1 MGLIFYLI
9 FLNSIAKIISTF
21 TPESF
26 YTFYKNNSQN
36 LAQNIS
42 INDKYSLP
50 NYILI
55 DSNNSIQDKTTLLEI
70 QNRIY
75 KTLSVH
81 VIIEIIDEIEES
93 DTMNLPKFSE
103 RFIQIFYNDIIDLI
117 DNSISIVL
125 DISKKDFLMVPGQIT
140 KEKFTDE
147 VINEILNGVNEK
159 IEDNKYDDALFL
171 MLDNILN
178 VENIRKRIY
187 KDNVVIYIISIV
199 VAFFILIILIIL
211 STMYYRGK
219 CFNWC
224 YKKEQ
229 VIISERVYVKNLE
242 KFLNII
248 DNDNNSGLMQQKEI
262 CKNYCIICLEHF
274 IDDIIPDQIKIHNY
288 SMNTGKNKN
297 IPIIKNS
304 LSFDN
309 DNFSREKLDIK
320 SQDELI
326 HVKTHY
332 DKIDNNSEINFKIK
346 IVLKCGH
353 SFHKKCID
361 EWMKIQKKCP
371 ICKEKLDKVKNGII
385 FRKKIVNIQKIREPL
400 IGNWLFYYNGKRIMH
415 KLSAI
420 FINKTCCI
428 NCILW
433 NKCCCG
439 KCNCCENCSKF
450 CACFCSC
457 FCCFGKVSGV

>member
-81 VIIEIIDEIEES
+81 VIIENIDEIEES

-171 MLDNILN
+171 MLDKSYPCGAT
-178 VENIRKRIY
+178 VQ
-187 KDNVVIYIISIV
+187 
-199 VAFFILIILIIL
+199 
-211 STMYYRGK
+211 ST
-219 CFNWC
+219 
-224 YKKEQ
+224 
-229 VIISERVYVKNLE
+229 
-242 KFLNII
+242 
-248 DNDNNSGLMQQKEI
+248 
-262 CKNYCIICLEHF
+262 
-274 IDDIIPDQIKIHNY
+274 
-288 SMNTGKNKN
+288 
-297 IPIIKNS
+297 
-304 LSFDN
+304 
-309 DNFSREKLDIK
+309 K
-320 SQDELI
+320 S
-326 HVKTHY
+326 
-332 DKIDNNSEINFKIK
+332 S
-346 IVLKCGH
+346 VLLLPTTEAVT
-353 SFHKKCID
+353 D
-361 EWMKIQKKCP
+361 
-371 ICKEKLDKVKNGII
+371 V
-385 FRKKIVNIQKIREPL
+385 PL
-400 IGNWLFYYNGKRIMH
+400 
-415 KLSAI
+415 
-420 FINKTCCI
+420 
-428 NCILW
+428 
-433 NKCCCG
+433 
-439 KCNCCENCSKF
+439 
-450 CACFCSC
+450 
-457 FCCFGKVSGV
+457 